1 MKQYLNKI
9 MLSPWTAILTLILVT
24 GVRITDPSFVE
35 SIRLRYFDTLIIS
48 KPITENNIFTVNI
61 DESALDMYGQWPFRR
76 DIYASIIQSLYDRNA
91 GLVVFNVLMP
101 EEDRQG
107 GDNDFKK
114 TLSSYPVILPNI
126 PSNISKNVAR
136 KPGSVVI
143 GSDYL
148 DRIIQYPGIVA
159 NISSIENSAAGVGTV
174 NTLPEIDGVNR
185 RMPLV
190 VSVNDKL
197 YPAISLETLRVAS
210 GDSTFQVKLN
220 EFGVEKMR
228 IPKFGPIT
236 TDKLGRIWIDWSQS
250 SYSSSLSN
258 LPIDFNG
265 AIVIVGPTAAGIGNP
280 IPTAKGAVFPHEV
293 QASVI
298 GTMINN
304 VVIQRPDYADGVEIL
319 ATIACCILLL
329 ILARWLY
336 IGLGSVIILAVGS
349 IFLSQ
354 YLFKEYLYLIDI
366 TSFVVAIVLV
376 SLHAYGVKFVSEYF
390 QKQQI
395 KKQFATFLSPDYV
408 EKLQKNPELLK
419 LGGDSKELTIYFS
432 DIRSFTTIS
441 EHYKTD
447 PQGLTNL
454 ITRYMD
460 KMLPIIMS
468 NEGTVGKLIGDA
480 IMAWWGAPLDV
491 ENQASKAL
499 KSANEMEF
507 ALEELNIEL
516 LAEGKPPLQVGAGI
530 STGVVFVGNMG
541 SKDRFSYDIL
551 GDEVNLAARLEGQT
565 KNYGVTLILS
575 GNAISKINSENDFFI
590 QLDLISVKGKSE
602 GVDIYTI
609 LPNNSSHAHRLKHN
623 KMFQYY
629 QNQEWWVATV
639 ECLELKGYFN
649 GALDYYYDMM
659 IKRIETYNDDKSFPK
674 DWDGIFRAT
683 TK

>member
-1 MKQYLNKI
+1 MIKKI
-9 MLSPWTAILTLILVT
+9 LLSPWTAILTLILIT
-24 GVRITDPSFVE
+24 GVRISDPSFVE

-48 KPITENNIFTVNI
+48 KPVSENNIFTVNI
-61 DESALDMYGQWPFRR
+61 DESALDMYGQWPFKR

-107 GDNDFKK
+107 GDNDLKK
-114 TLSSYPVILPNI
+114 TLSTYPVILPNI
-126 PSNISKNVAR
+126 PADISKNVAR

-148 DRIIQYPGIVA
+148 DRIIQYPGIIA
-159 NISSIENSAAGVGTV
+159 NIASIENSAAGVGTV

-190 VSVNDKL
+190 VAVHDKL
-197 YPAISLETLRVAS
+197 YPAISLETLRVAA
-210 GDSTFQVKLN
+210 GDSTFQIKLN

-236 TDKLGRIWIDWSQS
+236 TDNLGRIWIDWSQS
-250 SYSSSLSN
+250 SNSSSLSN

-280 IPTAKGAVFPHEV
+280 IPTAKGAVFPHEA

-319 ATIACCILLL
+319 SMIACCILLL

-395 KKQFATFLSPDYV
+395 KKQFGSYV
-408 EKLQKNPELLK
+408 NPTIVERLQRNPELIK
-419 LGGDSKELTIYFS
+419 LGGERKELSIVMT
-432 DIRSFTTIS
+432 DLRGFTTLGES
-441 EHYKTD
+441 FGDDVE
-447 PQGLTNL
+447 GLTQIMNDYMTALSVPVLKNDGTL
-454 ITRYMD
+454 I
-460 KMLPIIMS
+460 KF
-468 NEGTVGKLIGDA
+468 IGDA
-480 IMAWWGAPLDV
+480 SLHVHGAPLDDVNHAKTAVRTAQQMIKAIEDFNV
-491 ENQASKAL
+491 ELTAK
-499 KSANEMEF
+499 
-507 ALEELNIEL
+507 
-516 LAEGKPPLQVGAGI
+516 GRPPVGMGAGVN
-530 STGVVFVGNMG
+530 TGETLIGNIG
-541 SKDRFSYDIL
+541 SKEKFGYDVL
-551 GDEVNLAARLEGQT
+551 GDSVSTAARLEGQT
-565 KNYGVTLILS
+565 KSYGVLLIIGPNTAELVRDE
-575 GNAISKINSENDFFI
+575 IPVME
-590 QLDLISVKGKSE
+590 LDCIAVKGKTI
-602 GVDIYTI
+602 GLKIYTPEQSTSDHEKFI
-609 LPNNSSHAHRLKHN
+609 DLYYKGQWKKAVAIIPNCIEANPNMEGYYHKMEERLLTGVPSN
-623 KMFQYY
+623 WTGTY
-629 QNQEWWVATV
+629 VATS
-639 ECLELKGYFN
+639 K
-649 GALDYYYDMM
+649 
-659 IKRIETYNDDKSFPK
+659 
-674 DWDGIFRAT
+674 
-683 TK
+683 